1 MSGNLAQK
9 LREGTQQ
16 SHTMSENTAFMKCF
30 LKGIVEKEPL
40 RKLLANLYFVYSN
53 IEAELE
59 RHKDHPVIK
68 NIYFPQLNRKS
79 SLELDLAYF
88 YGDNWQQE
96 ITPTEGGE
104 TYVKRIQEIGN
115 TEPALLTAHAYV
127 RYLGDL
133 SGGQGLKKIVRS
145 ALDLPDENGTNFY
158 EFEAFSSLGEMRDF
172 KMTYRDALNNLP
184 VDDALADKIV
194 EEANYAFK
202 LNRDVFHDLENDV
215 KNAIGDHVFEL
226 ITKQDKEGSTENHS
240 RNNSEQ
246 LVSV

>member
-1 MSGNLAQK
+1 MSGNLAKK
-9 LREGTQQ
+9 LREGTQK

-59 RHKDHPVIK
+59 RHKDHSIIK
-68 NIYFPQLNRKS
+68 NIYFSQLNRKP
-79 SLELDLAYF
+79 SLAEDLAYF
-88 YGDNWQQE
+88 YGENWEQE
-96 ITPTEGGE
+96 IAPTEGGK
-104 TYVKRIQEIGN
+104 TYVNRLKEIGN
-115 TEPALLTAHAYV
+115 TEPALLVAHAYV

-145 ALDLPDENGTNFY
+145 ALDLPDEKGTSFY
-158 EFEAFSSLGEMRDF
+158 EFEAFSTPNEMRDF
-172 KMTYRDALNNLP
+172 KIKYRNALNDLP

-215 KNAIGDHVFEL
+215 KNAIGDHVFDL
-226 ITKQDKEGSTENHS
+226 ITKQDKPGSTEPHK
-240 RNNSEQ
+240 SEQ
-246 LVSV
+246 LVNT